1 MKNVRISESLFSE
14 NVTNLTSNEVI
25 SDLKGVPSV
34 DVTLDSNIVDF
45 LVDSKIVSSKR
56 EAREF
61 VDAGAISINNKKI
74 TDFKTGWFEYFEANM
89 PDLNNRLN
97 EGDKLSDEDQ
107 QALRTNLESYIK
119 TL

>member
-1 MKNVRISESLFSE
+1 MSVAQQVTILFAA
-14 NVTNLTSNEVI
+14 NE
-25 SDLKGVPSV
+25 GF
-34 DVTLDSNIVDF
+34 LDEID
-45 LVDSKIVSSKR
+45 
-56 EAREF
+56 
-61 VDAGAISINNKKI
+61 NKKI